1 MNIFIGLGCRNMIF
15 NTLTKKSVLAVF
27 IACGGVVWLN
37 EWHQY
42 GYSSTELT
50 FPSVSSWLRD
60 SMIVLLP
67 VMLAV
72 WFGLTLAQW
81 IIDRFDHKLS
91 PSTQAILTATL
102 LGGATSLAFL
112 LIENNQII
120 LTGIS
125 TELAFIVSIC
135 RNLYSDG
142 NVLLGALLWAFPG
155 YLATRY
161 HILLQ
166 DGFYLAL
173 VNMTITI
180 FLMFILEGF
189 AGVGNSGNYKKRV

>member
-1 MNIFIGLGCRNMIF
+1 MIL
-15 NTLTKKSVLAVF
+15 NTLTKKSVLAIF
-27 IACGGVVWLN
+27 IACGGVIWLN

-42 GYSSTELT
+42 GYSSTELI

-60 SMIVLLP
+60 SMIVLIP
-67 VMLAV
+67 VLLAV
-72 WFGLTLAQW
+72 WFGLRLAQW
-81 IIDRFDHKLS
+81 IIDRIDHKLS
-91 PSTQAILTATL
+91 PSTQAILAATL

-142 NVLLGALLWAFPG
+142 NFLLSALLWAFPG

-180 FLMFILEGF
+180 FLMFILEGV
-189 AGVGNSGNYKKRV
+189 AGVGNSRNHKKRV